1 MTISLIFT
9 ILNLVCGGLFVLCYA
24 HQIFYVFYTLF
35 KKHKTY
41 PETDQSNRYA
51 VLICGR
57 NEEKVIGYLIDSL
70 KAQDYPADRVDIYVC
85 ADNCTDATAAVAKEH
100 GATAVLERFNTQLV
114 GKGYALTELIQM
126 IYDAH
131 GTDAYDGYFVV
142 DADNLL
148 DPHFI
153 TEMDKCFCSGENY
166 GIIAGYR
173 NSKNF
178 GENWLS
184 SGYSVWFLHEGKQL
198 NNARSLLGVSGAV
211 SGTGFMIHKDVL
223 KNQGGWIHH
232 LLIEDVEFSADNL
245 TKGVKIGYCHDA
257 ILYDEQPVSF
267 VQSWHQRM
275 RWVKGYLQVIRYY
288 GVRIFKGIFKKGGF
302 SCYDLLTNIGA
313 AYLLVPTAVL
323 INAVYLVLCLI
334 FESSNFVTALLTAL
348 ASVGMGYLAMF
359 FLSFFACITEKKRIH
374 SSTAKRIKAMFVFP
388 FFMFTFV
395 PIAIVVFFTPKVK
408 WRPVEHRVTASLDEV
423 KHNDVGND

>member
-1 MTISLIFT
+1 MSLPQIFT
-9 ILNLVCGGLFVLCYA
+9 ILNLMFGALFVLCYA

-41 PETDQSNRYA
+41 PATQQTNRYA

-57 NEEKVIGYLIDSL
+57 NEEGVIGYLLDSV
-70 KAQDYPADRVDIYVC
+70 KAQDYPGELVDVYVC
-85 ADNCTDATAAVAKEH
+85 ADNCTDNTAEVARAH
-100 GATAVLERFNTQLV
+100 GATVLERHNTQLV
-114 GKGYALTELIQM
+114 GKGYALSELIQM
-126 IYDAH
+126 IYDTY
-131 GTDAYDGYFVV
+131 GTDHYEGFFVV

-148 DPHFI
+148 DTRFI
-153 TEMDKCFCSGENY
+153 AEMDQCFCSGEGY
-166 GIIAGYR
+166 GVIAGYR

-178 GENWLS
+178 DENWLS

-223 KNQGGWIHH
+223 KAQGGWIHH

-267 VQSWHQRM
+267 RQSWFQRL
-275 RWVKGYLQVIRYY
+275 RWVKGYLQVLRRY
-288 GVRIFKGIFKKGGF
+288 GGRIFRGIFRKGGF

-313 AYLLVPTAVL
+313 AYLVVPAAFLVNV
-323 INAVYLVLCLI
+323 VYLILCPIFAPDKFLFALI
-334 FESSNFVTALLTAL
+334 TVSGSFFMA
-348 ASVGMGYLAMF
+348 YLAMF

-374 SSTAKRIKAMFVFP
+374 ATTAKRIKAMFVFP
-388 FFMFTFV
+388 FFMMSFV
-395 PIAIVVFFTPKVK
+395 PIAMVAIFTPKVK
-408 WRPVEHRVTASLDEV
+408 WRPIEHRVKASVEDMQGE
-423 KHNDVGND
+423 DSEQ

>member
-1 MTISLIFT
+1 MDLSLLFT
-9 ILNLVCGGLFVLCYA
+9 ILNLVCGGLFVACYA

-41 PETDQSNRYA
+41 PETDKTNRYA

-57 NEEKVIGYLIDSL
+57 NEENVIGYLIDSL
-70 KAQDYPADRVDIYVC
+70 KNQDYPTDKVDIYVC
-85 ADNCTDATAAVAKEH
+85 ADNCTDHTADVARER
-100 GATAVLERFNTQLV
+100 GATVLERFNTQLV
-114 GKGYALTELIQM
+114 GKGYALSELIQM

-131 GTDAYDGYFVV
+131 GMDAYAGYFVV

-153 TEMDKCFCSGENY
+153 SEMDKCFCSGENY
-166 GIIAGYR
+166 GVIAGYR

-178 GENWLS
+178 DENWLS

-257 ILYDEQPVSF
+257 ILYDEQPVNF
-267 VQSWHQRM
+267 IQSWHQRM
-275 RWVKGYLQVIRYY
+275 RWVKGYLQVLRRY
-288 GVRIFKGIFKKGGF
+288 GGRIVKGIFKKGGF

-313 AYLLVPTAVL
+313 AYLLVPAAVL
-323 INAVYLVLCLI
+323 INIVYLVLTLI
-334 FESSNFVTALLTAL
+334 FTPQKFLMALITALI
-348 ASVGMGYLAMF
+348 SVGMGYLAMF
-359 FLSFFACITEKKRIH
+359 FLSFFACITEKKRIKA
-374 SSTAKRIKAMFVFP
+374 STGKRIKAMFVFP
-388 FFMFTFV
+388 FFMFSFV
-395 PIAIVVFFTPKVK
+395 PIAIVAFFTPKVK
-408 WRPVEHRVTASLDEV
+408 WRPIEHRVTVTVDDVSTNQDE
-423 KHNDVGND
+423 

>member
-1 MTISLIFT
+1 MSLLLIFT
-9 ILNLVCGGLFVLCYA
+9 IINAVCAGLFVLCYA

-35 KKHKTY
+35 KKPKTY
-41 PETDQSNRYA
+41 PQTNQTNRYA

-57 NEEKVIGYLIDSL
+57 NEEGVIGYLIDSI
-70 KAQDYPADRVDIYVC
+70 KNQDYPTDKVDIYVC
-85 ADNCTDATAAVAKEH
+85 ADNCTDATAQVAREH
-100 GATAVLERFNTQLV
+100 GAVVLERFNTELV

-126 IYDAH
+126 VFDTH
-131 GTDAYDGYFVV
+131 GDDAYDGYFVV

-153 TEMDKCFCSGENY
+153 TEMDKCFCSGEGY

-178 GENWLS
+178 DENWLS
-184 SGYSVWFLHEGKQL
+184 ASYSVWFLHEGRQL

-211 SGTGFMIHKDVL
+211 SGTGFMIAKDVL
-223 KNQGGWIHH
+223 KKQGGWIHH

-245 TKGVKIGYCHDA
+245 TQGVKIGYCHNA

-275 RWVKGYLQVIRYY
+275 RWVKGYMQVLAKY
-288 GVRIFKGIFKKGGF
+288 GGRIFKGIFGKDGF

-313 AYLLVPTAVL
+313 AYLLVPISVL
-323 INAVYLVLCLI
+323 VNVVYLILCLI
-334 FESSNFVTALLTAL
+334 LTPEYLITALVTMGI
-348 ASVGMGYLAMF
+348 SVGLGYLAMF
-359 FLSFFACITEKKRIH
+359 FLSFFACITEKDRIKA
-374 SSTAKRIKAMFVFP
+374 TTPQRIKAMFAFP
-388 FFMFTFV
+388 IFMFSFV
-395 PIAIVVFFTPKVK
+395 PIAIIALFAPNVK
-408 WRPVEHRVTASLDEV
+408 WRPITHRVQVSVEEM
-423 KHNDVGND
+423 KK